1 MLLIIFFC
9 FPETRYVRSRAPL
22 ADRDTVPPPR
32 LEKKTFLSRLRPYVP
47 QKGLKLRKGQ
57 FVLPSL
63 KMAKYPSVI
72 FPAIYYGAQYGFA
85 SILPAVTVAHIFT
98 EFFHWDTLTIGLAY
112 GASLTI
118 GGFLGEVRQPCSFHI
133 LRP

>member
-1 MLLIIFFC
+1 MLIVIFFC
-9 FPETRYVRSRAPL
+9 LPETLYVRNTSLVASETTNAPHL
-22 ADRDTVPPPR
+22 P
-32 LEKKTFLSRLRPYVP
+32 KKTYINRLKILVP
-47 QKGLKLRKGQ
+47 QPELKLRKEQ

-98 EFFHWDTLTIGLAY
+98 EFFHWNTLTIGLAY

-118 GGFLGEVRQPCSFHI
+118 GGFLGEV
-133 LRP
+133 